1 MSNEMAAGVEQP
13 PGRALRRTNRV
24 SLVAIAILLAAIAPA
39 FGASLKFK
47 ADLSG
52 GGEAPANTSPGKA
65 HLEGA
70 LDTETNTL
78 TWTVTYSGLTG
89 APIGAH
95 FHGPVS
101 YIGLT
106 PEENAPIQ
114 VGTPGN
120 LASPFKGT
128 ASIDETQRKDLK
140 GGRWYFNIHTPAFP
154 AGEIR
159 GPIVME

>member
-1 MSNEMAAGVEQP
+1 MPNEMSESAGSLR
-13 PGRALRRTNRV
+13 GREFWRGGAV
-24 SLVAIAILLAAIAPA
+24 SLAVVAILITAIAPA
-39 FGASLKFK
+39 PAATLRFK

-52 GGEAPANTSPGKA
+52 GGEAPPNTSPGKA
-65 HLEGA
+65 HLEA
-70 LDTETNTL
+70 TLDTDTNAL

-89 APIGAH
+89 TPIGAH

-106 PEENAPIQ
+106 PEGDAPIQ
-114 VGTPGN
+114 VGTTGS

-128 ASIDETQRKDLK
+128 ATIDETQKKDLK

-154 AGEIR
+154 SGEIR
-159 GPIVME
+159 GPVVMK

>member
-1 MSNEMAAGVEQP
+1 MSNEMAASVEP
-13 PGRALRRTNRV
+13 PGRPLRRTSGA
-24 SLVAIAILLAAIAPA
+24 SLAAIAVLLAAIAPA
-39 FGASLKFK
+39 FAATLKFK

-52 GGEAPANTSPGKA
+52 GGEAPPNTSAGKA
-65 HLEGA
+65 HLEGT
-70 LDTETNTL
+70 LDTDTNTL
-78 TWTVTYSGLTG
+78 TWTVTYSALTG

-106 PEENAPIQ
+106 SEENAPIQ

-120 LASPFKGT
+120 MASPFKGSAT
-128 ASIDETQRKDLK
+128 IDDTQKKDLK

-159 GPIVME
+159 GPVVME

>member
-1 MSNEMAAGVEQP
+1 MPAAIFRSTVVGF
-13 PGRALRRTNRV
+13 AM
-24 SLVAIAILLAAIAPA
+24 LLAAWAPA
-39 FGASLKFK
+39 LASTLRFK

-52 GGEAPANTSPGKA
+52 GGEAPPTSSAGKA
-65 HLEGA
+65 HLEAA
-70 LDTETNTL
+70 LDTDTNTL

-106 PEENAPIQ
+106 TEENAPIQ

-120 LASPFKGT
+120 LASPFKGSAT
-128 ASIDETQRKDLK
+128 IDETQKKDLK
-140 GGRWYFNIHTPAFP
+140 DGRWYFNIHTPTFP

-159 GPIVME
+159 GPIVRQ